1 MRRALACS
9 ALLATILGYA
19 IHPATA
25 ADPESAAYPAVVQ
38 RFLDTVNAP
47 LMDYRAFRRLEARNG
62 HLDEP
67 AWMDVWTEADPSGFR
82 YEIVAQGGSGYVRQR
97 VFVEALQTE
106 QEMWGAGSRGALTP
120 ENYRFLAHGADPS
133 GLASIAVV
141 PRRKDVLLIKG
152 SIFVRPEDGD
162 LVRVEGT
169 LSKTPSFW
177 TRRVEVV
184 RRYARLAG
192 IRVPVFM
199 ESVAHVLVAGRSTF
213 TMTYDYESVNGT
225 LLE

>member
-1 MRRALACS
+1 MRRALAGS
-9 ALLATILGYA
+9 ALLATVLVYE
-19 IHPATA
+19 IHTATA
-25 ADPESAAYPAVVQ
+25 AEPESAAYPAVVQ

-47 LMDYRAFRRLEARNG
+47 LIDYRAFRRLEARNG

-67 AWMDVWTEADPSGFR
+67 AWMDVWTEADPSGFS

-97 VFVEALQTE
+97 VFLEALQAE
-106 QEMWGAGSRGALTP
+106 QEMWGAASRGAISP
-120 ENYRFLAHGADPS
+120 ENYSFRANGADPS

-141 PRRKDVLLIKG
+141 PRRRDVLLIKG
-152 SIFVRPEDGD
+152 SIFLRPEDGD

-184 RRYARLAG
+184 RRYARIAG
-192 IRVPVFM
+192 VRVPVFM
-199 ESVAHVLVAGRSTF
+199 ESVAHVRLAGRSTF
-213 TMTYDYESVNGT
+213 TMIYDYESVNGT